1 MCALLSQP
9 SPMPRK
15 QQKRGYAYFFRL
27 GKIEVDQDT
36 GCWIWM
42 GAERKSDGYGS
53 IIAWEETRWIPTNA
67 HRYFYELYHRK
78 LPPEIDVGHTCH
90 RRLCVHPRHLVEK
103 SHPANMREMFEDQQ
117 FTEEQ
122 IKRVRLLLQEGFTV
136 GYIAGKMRAPRPYIM
151 RLTKILDWRTLE
163 LFD

>member
-1 MCALLSQP
+1 VCALLSQL
-9 SPMPRK
+9 SSMNTKRA
-15 QQKRGYAYFFRL
+15 KRGYAYYFRR
-27 GKIEVDQDT
+27 GKIEVDPDT

-53 IIAWEETRWIPTNA
+53 VVAWTGTRWMATKV

-78 LPPEIDVGHTCH
+78 LPTEIDVGHTCH
-90 RRLCVHPRHLVEK
+90 RRLCIHPRHLVERD
-103 SHPANMREMFEDQQ
+103 HPANMREMFQDQK

-122 IKRVRLLLQEGFTV
+122 KQKVRLLLQAGFTI
-136 GYIAGKMRAPRPYIM
+136 GYIAGKMQAPRPYIM